1 MNEEDKCMI
10 TLTREEIIKN
20 PDLLKSLYTFCDH
33 KKIVD
38 WLLNRKE
45 EEKPAEVKNEE
56 TVCCDSDCIDRC

>member
-1 MNEEDKCMI
+1 MNDEDKCMI

-20 PDLLKSLYTFCDH
+20 PELLKSLYTICDQ

-45 EEKPAEVKNEE
+45 QPIEEKNEE
-56 TVCCDSDCIDRC
+56 PVCCSEPFADCC